1 MAGCAS
7 LTMLAFLAWCLSAC
21 VCARVGCQSGPS
33 SPGISPPHD
42 GIRDIPG
49 IQNYSPAAEVWH
61 RLFQLLFLV
70 LKETGNFVQ
79 LTWLQLISSLRIARL
94 TFSVFSSWFE
104 LHIQNKKRLSAESL
118 EEPASLCIS
127 SQSFPSFVLFA
138 CSSSVLIFLL
148 PRGGER
154 NKAKGRKWSWTRK
167 RNSPG
172 R

>member
-70 LKETGNFVQ
+70 SMETGNFVQ

-94 TFSVFSSWFE
+94 TLKLWKVFFPLDLSSTSKTKSDC
-104 LHIQNKKRLSAESL
+104 LQNHWKSL
-118 EEPASLCIS
+118 LV

-138 CSSSVLIFLL
+138 CCSSVLIFLL